1 MEIWWW
7 KGKLESGKLY
17 PKRKDTGSERD
28 GIIIVMAPPC
38 SFYKRA
44 EDFDTLRDYN
54 DYLEEFEDIVFNL
67 ANDVDVQS
75 THARLEAFKSENRD
89 TLERNLARLANEQR
103 QAQIAEDAGRE
114 KREKA
119 KVAAESEKEKEIV
132 EMMQVKQKFINE
144 LVINI
149 CIVECTCTNIASYHI
164 YFIVLFITYP
174 ILSYPSRLVQVLL
187 LQ

>member
-17 PKRKDTGSERD
+17 PKRKDTGRERD
-28 GIIIVMAPPC
+28 GFIIVMAPC
-38 SFYKRA
+38 NLYSFYKRA
-44 EDFDTLRDYN
+44 EDFDTLREYN

-132 EMMQVKQKFINE
+132 EMMQVKQKFIND
-144 LVINI
+144 LVIDL
-149 CIVECTCTNIASYHI
+149 CVAACTNIASYL
-164 YFIVLFITYP
+164 YLFYC
-174 ILSYPSRLVQVLL
+174 ILSIHSLTG
-187 LQ
+187 